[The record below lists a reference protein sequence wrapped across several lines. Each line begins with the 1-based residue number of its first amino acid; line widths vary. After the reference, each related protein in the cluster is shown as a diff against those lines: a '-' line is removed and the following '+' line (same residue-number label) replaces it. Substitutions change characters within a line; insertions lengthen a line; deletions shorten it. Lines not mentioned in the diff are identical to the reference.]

1 MPGRPGPG
9 EFDLIARYL
18 APLSAAA
25 PGAFGLRDDAAVVP
39 VPPGEDLVV
48 TTDAMIE
55 GVHFLASDGPER
67 IARKLLRV
75 NLSDLAAKGARP
87 IGYQLILGLPGG
99 PDEDWL
105 SRFCDGLR
113 RDQDAFGLPLYG
125 GDTVRSPAGI
135 TLGVTAFGS
144 LPAGTMLRRS
154 GAQAGD
160 DLYVTGSI
168 GDAALGLETKLHH
181 RLFSSASMMFFD
193 ARLHLPTPRLAM
205 GQALRGLA
213 HAAMDVSDG
222 LVQDA
227 GHIATESGLQA
238 AIEAAAVPLSLATR
252 QAVQEDPALLDVA
265 LTGGDDYEL
274 LFAASPQQAA
284 EVAALSRSVGLAA
297 TRIGRLV
304 AGEGVIVKD
313 EYGNAL
319 KLARMGYQHFG
330 GSRS

>member
-1 MPGRPGPG
+1 MPAKTGLG

-18 APLSAAA
+18 APLSSAA
-25 PGAFGLRDDAAVVP
+25 PGALGLRDDAAIIP
-39 VPPGEDLVV
+39 VPNGEELVV

-55 GVHFLASDGPER
+55 GVHFLAKDGPER

-75 NLSDLAAKGARP
+75 NLSDLAAKGAKP
-87 IGYQLILGLPGG
+87 IGYQLILGLPGE

-105 SRFCDGLR
+105 SRFCEGLR
-113 RDQDAFGLPLYG
+113 RDQEAFGFPLYG
-125 GDTVRSPAGI
+125 GDTVRSQAGFI
-135 TLGVTAFGS
+135 LGVTAFGS

-205 GQALRGLA
+205 GQGLRGLA
-213 HAAMDVSDG
+213 RAALDVSDG

-227 GHIATESGLQA
+227 GHLAAASGLRA
-238 AIEAAAVPLSLATR
+238 VIDSAAVPLSMAAH
-252 QAVQEDPALLDVA
+252 QAVLDDGDLMDVV

-274 LFAASPQQAA
+274 LFAVAPGRAA
-284 EVAALSRSVGLAA
+284 AVAGLSQSVGLAA
-297 TRIGRLV
+297 RRIGGFE
-304 AGEGVIVKD
+304 AGQGVQVLD
-313 EYGNAL
+313 QYGNPL
-319 KLARMGYQHFG
+319 KLTRAGYQHFG
-330 GSRS
+330 GS